1 MTTSPQQG
9 ITVYTT
15 TGNTYAVTSGASWN
29 VNGIAPTGELAV
41 SVFAPAGNE
50 ADPGLLASF
59 GSVEAVYV
67 SGTVAVTA
75 QSAAPR
81 GGL

>member
-15 TGNTYAVTSGASWN
+15 TMNTYAVAGGVYAETAAG
-29 VNGIAPTGELAV
+29 PTGELTAE
-41 SVFAPAGNE
+41 VFGAKDDTGN
-50 ADPGLLASF
+50 PVWLASF
-59 GSVEAVYV
+59 GNAEAVYV
-67 SGTVAVTA
+67 SGAVAMTA
-75 QSAAPR
+75 QSAAAR